1 MSMICDYSVSVIALK
16 KNERNYGMTC
26 AWFMPVDYDKL
37 VCLLGT
43 QSKTGH
49 AIGKGDI
56 IGVSVLNE
64 NQVNIAN
71 ILGDKHSDEVDKLE
85 GLDYEIKDT
94 AILINNA
101 SRKMVCKVID
111 VLHLE
116 GIEVDNLIYLNILST
131 EENDEPF
138 LHYSNV

>member
-1 MSMICDYSVSVIALK
+1 MSMISDYSVSVIALK
-16 KNERNYGMTC
+16 KDNIKYGMTC

-49 AIGKGDI
+49 AMKKGDI
-56 IGVSVLNE
+56 IGVSVLNK
-64 NQVNIAN
+64 NQVDVAN
-71 ILGDKHSDEVDKLE
+71 ALGDKHSDEIDKFE
-85 GLDYEIKDT
+85 GLNYEVKDT

-131 EENDEPF
+131 EESEDNF
-138 LHYSNV
+138 LHYSDL

>member
-16 KNERNYGMTC
+16 KNERKYGMTC

-43 QSKTGH
+43 QSQTGH
-49 AIGKGDI
+49 AIEKGDI
-56 IGVSVLNE
+56 IGVSVLNK
-64 NQVNIAN
+64 NQVDVAST
-71 ILGDKHSDEVDKLE
+71 LGDKHSNEVDKFE
-85 GLDYEIKDT
+85 GLDYEVKDT

-116 GIEVDNLIYLNILST
+116 GIEVDNLLYLNIVST
-131 EENDEPF
+131 EENEDNF
-138 LHYSNV
+138 LHYSDL